1 MWIAGATQA
10 TWILDSLD
18 KLSWI
23 DRRIMT
29 NDFIARAQKLQ
40 SAYLG
45 LKNDLDCRFKVLVV
59 VL

>member
-1 MWIAGATQA
+1 MWIAGATQT

-29 NDFIARAQKLQ
+29 NDFIARAQRLQ
-40 SAYLG
+40 SVYLG